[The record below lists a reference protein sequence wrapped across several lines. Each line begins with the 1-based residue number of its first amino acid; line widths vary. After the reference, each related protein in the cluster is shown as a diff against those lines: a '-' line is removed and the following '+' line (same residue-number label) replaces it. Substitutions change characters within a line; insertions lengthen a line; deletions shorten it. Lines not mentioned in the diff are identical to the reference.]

1 MFIKFGLPV
10 LAALALGFAIATT
23 MLLRPKEDMAVP
35 VNPPAVTTL
44 QGPTVAGLGAI
55 EPRSECI
62 AIGCPLSGI
71 VANVHVQPGQI
82 VRKGQPLFTLD
93 DRELRAQYDLE
104 NQSLDLGKVRL
115 ERLKAGT
122 RPEDLPPARHHVE
135 ATKAHFE
142 QSQDLCAR
150 AERLAKHSAISLEDL
165 QVRRFAVR
173 AAEAE
178 YAKAKAELARLEAG
192 TWSRDIAVAEKE
204 VARCQAELHRVD
216 VDLKRLT
223 VEAPMEG
230 VVLRV
235 NVRPGEF
242 ATSGQTSEPLILL
255 GDNGPLRVRVQVDEE
270 DALRVA
276 PGRSAEGFVR
286 GRVREHLDLKFV
298 RIEPQVKPKQIL
310 SGSTTE
316 RVDTRVLIILYEITA
331 SAKPVYV
338 GQQVDVFITSN
349 EAASSN
355 ADAQKVEKSDT
366 NGNKIPSGTNA
377 PEGCV
382 RNPAVSQPTS
392 TINRSSA
399 RTNSAGQAAVVGSI
413 AGMPQRQSAH
423 DALG

>member
-1 MFIKFGLPV
+1 MFVKIGLPV

-23 MLLRPKEDMAVP
+23 ILLRPNEDLALP
-35 VNPPAVTTL
+35 VNPPAITTL
-44 QGPTVAGLGAI
+44 KGPTVAGLGAV

-71 VANVHVQPGQI
+71 VATVHVQPGQI

-93 DRELRAQYDLE
+93 DRELRAQYELVSR
-104 NQSLDLGKVRL
+104 SLDLEKVKL

-122 RPEDLPPARHHVE
+122 RPEDLPPARHRLAATE
-135 ATKAHFE
+135 AHLE
-142 QSQDLCAR
+142 QSQDMCAR
-150 AERLAKHSAISLEDL
+150 AERLVKHSAISLEDL

-173 AAEAE
+173 GAEAE

-192 TWSRDIAVAEKE
+192 TWSRDIAVAEQE

-223 VEAPMEG
+223 VDAPMEG

-255 GDNGPLRVRVQVDEE
+255 GDNGPLRVRVQIDEE
-270 DALRVA
+270 DALRIA
-276 PGRSAEGFVR
+276 PGQTAEGFVR
-286 GRVREHLDLKFV
+286 GRVRQHLDLKFV
-298 RIEPQVKPKQIL
+298 RIEPQVKPKQML
-310 SGSTTE
+310 SGATTE
-316 RVDTRVLIILYEITA
+316 RVDTRVLVVLYEITG

-349 EAASSN
+349 EASSSG
-355 ADAQKVEKSDT
+355 EKSQEVET
-366 NGNKIPSGTNA
+366 SGAECNKIPSGTNV
-377 PEGCV
+377 PEGSV
-382 RNPAVSQPTS
+382 RNSAVST
-392 TINRSSA
+392 
-399 RTNSAGQAAVVGSI
+399 
-413 AGMPQRQSAH
+413 
-423 DALG
+423 